1 MTSDRFNLRGF
12 TFWQRFLRFI
22 ILIAIIVIAWE
33 DIKNT
38 YAGLHNYFLFR
49 MPIPD
54 VSGDSALRL
63 FIGLLGL
70 LFIYAIFILWFVHFV
85 LPITSPN
92 QIIPAFL
99 RMFKF
104 GITMGRW
111 HGPAVFVRDGIVD
124 GSHEEFSKNS
134 AGVAFLDLRSAMA
147 LDKVREKVDEEFVE
161 DVAKPQKVRFSFR
174 KVKPYPAHVRVVGP
188 GLAFIEKNEK
198 ITGSVDLRVQSRS
211 RKDVIADTR
220 DGIRVKTSVSASF
233 TLGEPP
239 EILDV
244 CLVNNQVHVIEW
256 KKDPPAGMKIVRKL
270 SQDLHEGDADE
281 IRNFLRNHPSPLS
294 VTSQVPEKKFP
305 YSFNAERVKQA
316 IYMITHLH
324 EPNPTP
330 MKRWHEWPQ
339 DVAAEKFRILLSHET
354 FMNLYAPDDSS
365 ANPMGDLRKK
375 LGLAVRNTGVLA
387 YRVVHREN
395 GEDLK
400 PGDILLERDLVFLPP
415 QMLARPD
422 VLRDRGIKVLNAG
435 CGDLEPIDKDVREKF
450 KDSWLAIKRKEE
462 MLKRADYEL
471 EATRIRNHARVRTQQ
486 SMNYHLAKLLE
497 KQEYPREALAILI
510 FQELEAA
517 AADPETRKLLPDN
530 TLNLMQSIS
539 QMLMQNPKDE
549 SGDAKPLPEDSST

>member
-12 TFWQRFLRFI
+12 TFWQRLLRFI

>member
-1 MTSDRFNLRGF
+1 
-12 TFWQRFLRFI
+12 
-22 ILIAIIVIAWE
+22 
-33 DIKNT
+33 
-38 YAGLHNYFLFR
+38 
-49 MPIPD
+49 
-54 VSGDSALRL
+54 
-63 FIGLLGL
+63 
-70 LFIYAIFILWFVHFV
+70 
-85 LPITSPN
+85 
-92 QIIPAFL
+92 
-99 RMFKF
+99 
-104 GITMGRW
+104 
-111 HGPAVFVRDGIVD
+111 
-124 GSHEEFSKNS
+124 
-134 AGVAFLDLRSAMA
+134 
-147 LDKVREKVDEEFVE
+147 
-161 DVAKPQKVRFSFR
+161 
-174 KVKPYPAHVRVVGP
+174 
-188 GLAFIEKNEK
+188 
-198 ITGSVDLRVQSRS
+198 
-211 RKDVIADTR
+211 
-220 DGIRVKTSVSASF
+220 
-233 TLGEPP
+233 
-239 EILDV
+239 
-244 CLVNNQVHVIEW
+244 
-256 KKDPPAGMKIVRKL
+256 
-270 SQDLHEGDADE
+270 
-281 IRNFLRNHPSPLS
+281 
-294 VTSQVPEKKFP
+294 VPEKKFP

-415 QMLARPD
+415 QMLTRPD

-435 CGDLEPIDKDVREKF
+435 CGDLEPIDKDVRDKF
-450 KDSWLAIKRKEE
+450 KDSWLSIKRKEE

-471 EATRIRNHARVRTQQ
+471 EATRIKNHARVRVQR
-486 SMNYHLAKLLE
+486 SMYYNFNKILE

-549 SGDAKPLPEDSST
+549 SGEAKSLPEDSST